1 VLNNAHI
8 DASASERSAL
18 TTAHTSQL
26 SDRSLRFRSA
36 AWLAYGV
43 FALIYVGALLAP
55 VQGLARFLTLEV
67 IYTAPIALTV
77 ILGAMA
83 ARASS
88 GVERG
93 FWVFVSTAN
102 ATLVGC
108 ELLLV
113 WWVLAISSNGPPR
126 VSWPFH
132 LLHLIAAGCFLGL
145 VLSMSRLQ
153 EDQAASRLRIG
164 LDITAFAG
172 LAYIALLQVYARPV
186 MGQAPVSAVLL
197 GAAYPLTGFLL
208 IFGTLALVVG
218 FKFVKWRSWEM
229 LVAVSLA
236 VYALAIAMWPAWY
249 VTASDTSR
257 NLTRGAL
264 DLVQLTGHYL
274 LLMAAVYRLSEPTR
288 GRLRPLPLPNV
299 ARNPWLGAVLPVG
312 SLAAIVALLAAAL
325 SMPQGTDWSLVYGVL
340 AVVLVSLM
348 IGRSVLLTLE
358 HSALFHRSVTDPL
371 TGLFNHRYLHDHLQD
386 EVQRA
391 QLYGDELSLIVIDV
405 DDFGLYN
412 SVHGHLSGDL
422 LLSQLGTKLRE
433 ACGTARVC
441 TRLGGDEFAI
451 MAPETDLNSARLL
464 AQRVLDVIGIE
475 CGDEP
480 GALSASAGVAA
491 FPEHAASANG
501 LLRAADEALLQA
513 KQTGKGRVVPFDSA
527 GVQRLKEQARVG
539 HTGGKPALFADDG
552 PVAVTQSGEA
562 SAPI

>member
-1 VLNNAHI
+1 MSSNFHI
-8 DASASERSAL
+8 DASAYERSAL
-18 TTAHTSQL
+18 TAAQASHL
-26 SDRSLRFRSA
+26 SGRSLRFRSA

-43 FALIYVGALLAP
+43 LALVYVGALLAP

-77 ILGAMA
+77 VLGALA

-88 GVERG
+88 GVERR
-93 FWVFVSTAN
+93 FWLFVSTAN
-102 ATLVGC
+102 ATLVAC

-113 WWVLAISSNGPPR
+113 WWVLVISANGPPR

-132 LLHLIAAGCFLGL
+132 LLHLVAAGCFLGL
-145 VLSMSRLQ
+145 VFSMSRLQ

-164 LDITAFAG
+164 FDITAFAV

-186 MGQAPVSAVLL
+186 MGPAPVSAVLL

-236 VYALAIAMWPAWY
+236 VYALAIFIWPAWY

-274 LLMAAVYRLSEPTR
+274 LLMAAVYRLSEPTQ
-288 GRLRPLPLPNV
+288 GRLRPLPLPKV
-299 ARNPWLGAVLPVG
+299 ARNPWLGAVLPVA
-312 SLAAIVALLAAAL
+312 SLVAIVALLAASL
-325 SMPQGTDWSLVYGVL
+325 SPQQGTDWAVVHGVL
-340 AVVLVSLM
+340 GVILVSLM

-371 TGLFNHRYLHDHLQD
+371 TGLFNHRYLHDHLHE

-391 QLYGDELSLIVIDV
+391 QLYGDDLSLVVINV
-405 DDFGLYN
+405 DDFGIYN

-422 LLSQLGTKLRE
+422 LLSQLGSKLRE
-433 ACGTARVC
+433 VCGSKLICARP
-441 TRLGGDEFAI
+441 GGDEFAI
-451 MAPETDLNSARLL
+451 IAPEMDLNSARLL

-480 GALSASAGVAA
+480 GSLSASAGVAA
-491 FPEHAASANG
+491 FPEHAASASG
-501 LLRAADEALLQA
+501 LFRSADEALRRA
-513 KQTGKGRVVPFDSA
+513 KQAGKARVVPCDP
-527 GVQRLKEQARVG
+527 VG
-539 HTGGKPALFADDG
+539 PPLGS
-552 PVAVTQSGEA
+552 Q
-562 SAPI
+562 